1 MSRKD
6 ELADQVSH
14 LKALLE
20 KESERNSSLT
30 NELTEVRKK
39 SAETNDKAQ
48 ARIQTLTREND
59 LLKHQ
64 LKKYVSAVMK
74 LRDGPQVNISISIL
88 MEEVCNWSN
97 DKMKPP
103 IPPQSKAMIFHG
115 VLLVKKT
122 LYMNAH
128 SLFSLRLMRHWPSWK
143 GVTTR
148 L

>member
-1 MSRKD
+1 MQNCTKIQPVVLTRFLMRPCVAVMSRKD
-6 ELADQVSH
+6 ELADQVGH

-88 MEEVCNWSN
+88 MDEVYN
-97 DKMKPP
+97 
-103 IPPQSKAMIFHG
+103 IGLMI
-115 VLLVKKT
+115 K
-122 LYMNAH
+122 
-128 SLFSLRLMRHWPSWK
+128 
-143 GVTTR
+143 
-148 L
+148 

>member
-14 LKALLE
+14 LEALLE

-39 SAETNDKAQ
+39 SVETNDKAQ

-74 LRDGPQVNISISIL
+74 LRDGPQVNISISL
-88 MEEVCNWSN
+88 SN
-97 DKMKPP
+97 QVIRNVTGLECGIKMPYN
-103 IPPQSKAMIFHG
+103 I
-115 VLLVKKT
+115 
-122 LYMNAH
+122 
-128 SLFSLRLMRHWPSWK
+128 
-143 GVTTR
+143 
-148 L
+148 